1 MKLLDTLILSAAVAL
16 FIIGVHQLFVL
27 SEAGMMTAIMGSYW
41 LFMLVAGLLF
51 WYRLRRAKEKNVD
64 IQNPNSQKNTVST
77 NKVKPNKTSK
87 SKQREKK

>member
-1 MKLLDTLILSAAVAL
+1 MKLVDTLILSAAVAL
-16 FIIGVHQLFVL
+16 FIIGVHQLFIL

-64 IQNPNSQKNTVST
+64 IQNPNSQKNMVST
-77 NKVKPNKTSK
+77 NKARPNKTSK

>member
-77 NKVKPNKTSK
+77 NKARPSKTSK

>member
-1 MKLLDTLILSAAVAL
+1 MKLVDTLILSAAVAL

-51 WYRLRRAKEKNVD
+51 WYRLRRAKEKNID
-64 IQNPNSQKNTVST
+64 KQQKSIIPNNKAIVSQ
-77 NKVKPNKTSK
+77 TSK
-87 SKQREKK
+87 NKQRKKK